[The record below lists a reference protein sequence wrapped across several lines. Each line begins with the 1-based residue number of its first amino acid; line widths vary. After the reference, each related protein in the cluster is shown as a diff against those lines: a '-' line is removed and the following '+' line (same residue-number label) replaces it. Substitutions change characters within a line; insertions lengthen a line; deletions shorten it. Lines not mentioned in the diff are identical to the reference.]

1 MGRLNTPNGKARGI
15 RKEYLMYDFGI
26 PIYGSN
32 PRTTI
37 DDEWTE
43 EELAD
48 NIDDECIKL
57 LDVYRGKYV
66 NKAVYDSNLLKPAY
80 LAEKIKS
87 ESEDPI
93 EIYNSEFDK
102 HRNDGIFGI
111 HLFDR
116 WIERQVRRILNSN
129 LVGGIK

>member
-1 MGRLNTPNGKARGI
+1 
-15 RKEYLMYDFGI
+15 MYDFGI
-26 PIYGSN
+26 PMYSSS

-57 LDVYRGKYV
+57 IDKYKGKYV

-87 ESEDPI
+87 ESEDLI
-93 EIYNSEFDK
+93 EI
-102 HRNDGIFGI
+102 
-111 HLFDR
+111 
-116 WIERQVRRILNSN
+116 
-129 LVGGIK
+129 VGAGRCVCPM